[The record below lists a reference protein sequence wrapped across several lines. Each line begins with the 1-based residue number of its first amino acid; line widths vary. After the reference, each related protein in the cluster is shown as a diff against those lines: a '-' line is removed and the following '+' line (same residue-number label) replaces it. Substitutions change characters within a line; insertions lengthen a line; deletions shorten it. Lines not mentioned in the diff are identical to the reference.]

1 LSNPKIGKGTTMI
14 LAVLLVAVLPTML
27 LTHSNMQLALA
38 QSANQTSSSSSAAS
52 PPPPSPQAMQNTF
65 YAKGVSGI
73 LVLDPNAIQGA
84 PPPSKYFGT
93 IVGGNWSLD
102 VVNRNIQNFTMNLLS
117 INPSGAI
124 VEAALIDGT
133 ANATT
138 TTGAGGGANATNTA
152 TASNTTTNNNMTFG
166 RSDNDTVLQG
176 TATIAIN
183 GTVRWEGVPFA
194 ITMMRGTLISVSID
208 STRTDNQFG
217 SIPLHGIIMSMTD
230 ENGRNLLPG
239 LPYFVSATPNLQGQ
253 QQQFGPP
260 PGLPPGQFSATQAD
274 ASTNKTCTLTPSLIE
289 VEGTPQQT
297 EGPYFVDNMPNRS
310 DITSDTSNG
319 SVQEG
324 IPLKL
329 MINVYDVNGDG
340 GGEGSCIPL
349 KGALVDIWHAN
360 PQGIYSGI
368 QQQGTTGQ
376 NFLRGNQVTDDNGT
390 VQFTTVYPGWYEG
403 RAIHI
408 HIKVRTSEGSNENF
422 EWTSQFYL
430 NNSIT
435 EQVHTQPPYSDHGQ
449 PDMTNEEDGIYTGP
463 STDGLIPSNAGEHLM
478 LNMTHDDE
486 GQGYIGTFD
495 VVVNANQTGQ

>member
-1 LSNPKIGKGTTMI
+1 MILKHLTNSINIIKRQGVLIQRLSNPKIQKGTTMI

-38 QSANQTSSSSSAAS
+38 QSANQTSSSSSSAAS

-65 YAKGVSGI
+65 YAKGVNGI

-102 VVNRNIQNFTMNLLS
+102 VVNRSIQNFTMNLLS

-194 ITMMRGTLISVSID
+194 INMMRGTVISVSID

-217 SIPLHGIIMSMTD
+217 SI
-230 ENGRNLLPG
+230 
-239 LPYFVSATPNLQGQ
+239 
-253 QQQFGPP
+253 
-260 PGLPPGQFSATQAD
+260 
-274 ASTNKTCTLTPSLIE
+274 STTWHN
-289 VEGTPQQT
+289 
-297 EGPYFVDNMPNRS
+297 Y
-310 DITSDTSNG
+310 
-319 SVQEG
+319 
-324 IPLKL
+324 
-329 MINVYDVNGDG
+329 VND
-340 GGEGSCIPL
+340 
-349 KGALVDIWHAN
+349 
-360 PQGIYSGI
+360 
-368 QQQGTTGQ
+368 
-376 NFLRGNQVTDDNGT
+376 R
-390 VQFTTVYPGWYEG
+390 
-403 RAIHI
+403 R
-408 HIKVRTSEGSNENF
+408 
-422 EWTSQFYL
+422 EWT
-430 NNSIT
+430 
-435 EQVHTQPPYSDHGQ
+435 
-449 PDMTNEEDGIYTGP
+449 
-463 STDGLIPSNAGEHLM
+463 
-478 LNMTHDDE
+478 
-486 GQGYIGTFD
+486 
-495 VVVNANQTGQ
+495 

>member
-1 LSNPKIGKGTTMI
+1 MSETRVQKGMTMLLAGLLTT
-14 LAVLLVAVLPTML
+14 VLPTMML
-27 LTHSNMQLALA
+27 SSNTMELALA
-38 QSANQTSSSSSAAS
+38 QNENQTSSVA
-52 PPPPSPQAMQNTF
+52 PPPPPQAMQSTF
-65 YAKGVSGI
+65 HAKGVNGI
-73 LVLDPNAIQGA
+73 LVLNPNATQDA

-102 VVNRNIQNFTMNLLS
+102 VVNRRIQNFTMNLLS
-117 INPSGAI
+117 MNSSGTI

-138 TTGAGGGANATNTA
+138 AAANVTNTA
-152 TASNTTTNNNMTFG
+152 TASNTTNNMTLT
-166 RSDNDTVLQG
+166 SNNNNNTVLQG
-176 TATIAIN
+176 TANIAIN

-194 ITMMRGTLISVSID
+194 ITMMRGTLITVSID
-208 STRTDNQFG
+208 STKTENQFG
-217 SIPLHGIIMSMTD
+217 GIPIHGIIMSMTD

-239 LPYFVSATPNLQGQ
+239 LSYFVSATPDQ

-260 PGLPPGQFSATQAD
+260 PPGQFSTTQANT
-274 ASTNKTCTLTPSLIE
+274 STNKTCTLTPSLIE

-310 DITSDTSNG
+310 DITSDTSDG

-329 MINVYDVNGDG
+329 VINVYDVDGDS
-340 GGEGSCIPL
+340 GSCIPL
-349 KGALVDIWHAN
+349 RGALVDIWHAN

-376 NFLRGNQVTDDNGT
+376 NFLRGNQVSDDNGT
-390 VQFTTVYPGWYEG
+390 VRFATVYPGWYEG

-408 HIKVRTSEGSNENF
+408 HVKVRTFEGSNETF

-449 PDMTNEEDGIYTGP
+449 PDMTNEEDGIYTGA
-463 STDGLIPSNAGEHLM
+463 STDGLIQANAGQHLM
-478 LNMTHDDE
+478 LNMTQEQED
-486 GQGYIGTFD
+486 QGYLGAFN
-495 VVVNANQTGQ
+495 VVVDANQTG

>member
-1 LSNPKIGKGTTMI
+1 VPDASRQQILSNPKIQKGTTMV
-14 LAVLLVAVLPTML
+14 LAVLLLLAAVLPTIL
-27 LTHSNMQLALA
+27 LTHSSVQLALA
-38 QSANQTSSSSSAAS
+38 QSVNQTSSAARPL
-52 PPPPSPQAMQNTF
+52 PPQVMQSTF
-65 YAKGVSGI
+65 HAKGVNGI
-73 LVLDPNAIQGA
+73 LVLDPNAIQGT

-102 VVNRNIQNFTMNLLS
+102 VVDRSIQNFTMNLLS

-133 ANATT
+133 ANMTT
-138 TTGAGGGANATNTA
+138 TTGAANATNTA
-152 TASNTTTNNNMTFG
+152 TASNTTNNITLTT
-166 RSDNDTVLQG
+166 SDNNTVFQG
-176 TATIAIN
+176 TANIAIN

-217 SIPLHGIIMSMTD
+217 RVPLHGIIMSMTD
-230 ENGRNLLPG
+230 ENGLNLLPG
-239 LPYFVSATPNLQGQ
+239 LPYFVSATPNPQ

-260 PGLPPGQFSATQAD
+260 PGPPPGQFSATQAD

-324 IPLKL
+324 IPLRL
-329 MINVYDVNGDG
+329 VINVYDVDGD

-349 KGALVDIWHAN
+349 RGTLVDIWHAN
-360 PQGIYSGI
+360 PQGFYSGV

-390 VQFTTVYPGWYEG
+390 VRFTTVYPGWYEG

-408 HIKVRTSEGSNENF
+408 HIKVRTFEGSSENF
-422 EWTSQFYL
+422 EWRSQFYL

-463 STDGLIPSNAGEHLM
+463 STDGLIQSNAGEHLL
-478 LNMTHDDE
+478 LNMTHDEE
-486 GQGYIGTFD
+486 GQGYIGTFN
-495 VVVNANQTGQ
+495 VVVNANQTAG

>member
-1 LSNPKIGKGTTMI
+1 
-14 LAVLLVAVLPTML
+14 
-27 LTHSNMQLALA
+27 
-38 QSANQTSSSSSAAS
+38 
-52 PPPPSPQAMQNTF
+52 
-65 YAKGVSGI
+65 
-73 LVLDPNAIQGA
+73 
-84 PPPSKYFGT
+84 
-93 IVGGNWSLD
+93 
-102 VVNRNIQNFTMNLLS
+102 
-117 INPSGAI
+117 PSGAI
-124 VEAALIDGT
+124 SEAALIDGT
-133 ANATT
+133 ANATTT

-152 TASNTTTNNNMTFG
+152 ATASNTTNNNNMTFG
-166 RSDNDTVLQG
+166 RSDNDAVLQG

-194 ITMMRGTLISVSID
+194 ITMMRGTLISVSND

-217 SIPLHGIIMSMTD
+217 SIPLHGIIMSRTD

-253 QQQFGPP
+253 QQQQQFGPP
-260 PGLPPGQFSATQAD
+260 PGPPPGQFSATQAD

-297 EGPYFVDNMPNRS
+297 EGPYFVGNMPNRS

-329 MINVYDVNGDG
+329 VINVYNVDGEG

-360 PQGIYSGI
+360 PQGLYSGI

-408 HIKVRTSEGSNENF
+408 HIKVRTSEGSSGNF

-463 STDGLIPSNAGEHLM
+463 STDGLIPNNAGEHLM